1 MPLFRRQLQASARAG
16 RRKRSR
22 GQALVEF
29 ALILPVF
36 MLVMLIAID
45 FGRLFFTYIQVNNAA
60 REGAAYG
67 AGNPTS
73 TTGITSRA
81 QQETNAQGQRGENP
95 ITVTAGCADSSGAL
109 PGGCADAPGGSGT
122 GNTITVGVGENF
134 TFLTPLINGAFGNNF
149 KVGASATAAVINL
162 AAGGGGGPG
171 ICTTLPNPSFTFS
184 VSPGF
189 RS

>member
-1 MPLFRRQLQASARAG
+1 MPLFRRQLQASALAG

-95 ITVTAGCADSSGAL
+95 ITVTAVCADPSGIAL
-109 PGGCADAPGGSGT
+109 PGGCADAPGGNGT
-122 GNTITVGVGENF
+122 GNSITVGV
-134 TFLTPLINGAFGNNF
+134 
-149 KVGASATAAVINL
+149 S
-162 AAGGGGGPG
+162 
-171 ICTTLPNPSFTFS
+171 
-184 VSPGF
+184 
-189 RS
+189 